1 MRPIGFSTGALAL
14 GDFRRGLHMLRGLGV
29 PAVELSALRHREV
42 DPLLSA
48 IESGACDELL
58 AGFAYVSVHAP
69 SSYPPAEEARIA
81 ARLFAGVGG
90 RWPVILH
97 PDAVSDFS
105 LWAPFGAA
113 LLIENMD
120 RRKPA
125 GKTAAELEAIFARL
139 PEASLCLDIGHAWQV
154 DPSMAEARAILSR
167 YGARLRQL
175 HMSEVNEQSK
185 HRPLGEASAPA
196 FRGIAGLLSE
206 EVPLILETPVERD
219 AVLGEIA
226 RARDVLTPIG

>member
-14 GDFRRGLHMLRGLGV
+14 GDFRRGLDMLRGLGV
-29 PAVELSALRHREV
+29 KAVELSALRHREV
-42 DPLLSA
+42 DPLLDA
-48 IESGACDELL
+48 LEAGACDELL
-58 AGFAYVSVHAP
+58 AGFRYVSVHAP
-69 SSYPPAEEARIA
+69 SSYPAAEEGRIA
-81 ARLFAGVGG
+81 ARIFQVVGG

-97 PDAVSDFS
+97 PDAVSDFAA
-105 LWAPFGAA
+105 WAPFGAA

-125 GKTAAELEAIFARL
+125 GKTAAELVGIFERL

-185 HRPLGEASAPA
+185 HRPLGAACAAA
-196 FRGIAGLLSE
+196 FRGIAGLLAE
-206 EVPLILETPVERD
+206 EVPLILETPVREGE
-219 AVLGEIA
+219 VLGEIERA
-226 RARDVLTPIG
+226 RAALTPA